1 MKVGIIGAS
10 GFVGGELLRLL
21 INHSQV
27 ELTIATSRTYEG
39 QFLSKIHPNLKGFT
53 DLKFSSFDSSK
64 ILDNCDFIFT
74 AAPHGSSFEFMNQ
87 LANTGVKIIDMS
99 ADYRLDNSLSY
110 DKWYGF
116 THPNPDLL
124 KKFTFGLPEINREL
138 IKSSNYVSTPGCTAL
153 TSILALAPLVNT
165 NIIDNNDIIIDAKVG
180 SSGAGVKPTIAS
192 HHAHRY
198 GVIRPYK
205 PYAHRHTAEINQELS
220 KLSDTHVTASLSV
233 HSVNLVRGMLCTSY
247 THIKNTINEVD
258 IWKNFRQF
266 YSDSPFIRFIR
277 DKKGL
282 YRYPDPKILIGSN
295 FCDIGFAYDKSASRL
310 IVMSSSDN
318 LIKGA
323 AGTAVQN
330 MNLMSNFEET
340 ESLWTPGIYPL

>member
-21 INHSQV
+21 INHHQV
-27 ELTIATSRTYEG
+27 ELTIATSRTYDG
-39 QFLSKIHPNLKGFT
+39 QFLYKIHPNLKGFT
-53 DLKFSSFDSSK
+53 DLKFSSFDNSK
-64 ILDNCDFIFT
+64 VLDNCDLVFT

-87 LANTGVKIIDMS
+87 LTTSGIKIIDMS

-110 DKWYGF
+110 EKWYGF

-124 KKFTFGLPEINREL
+124 KNFTFGLPEINR
-138 IKSSNYVSTPGCTAL
+138 KSIESSTYVSTPGCTAL
-153 TSILALAPLVNT
+153 TSILALAPLVNA
-165 NIIDNNDIIIDAKVG
+165 NLIDTNDIVIDAKVG

-192 HHAHRY
+192 HHANRY

-205 PYAHRHTAEINQELS
+205 PYAHRHTAEIDQELS
-220 KLSDTHVTASLSV
+220 KLSDANVNASLSV
-233 HSVNLVRGMLCTSY
+233 HSVNLVRGILCTSY
-247 THIKNTINEVD
+247 THIKNKITDVE
-258 IWKNFRQF
+258 IWKTFRQF
-266 YSDSPFIRFIR
+266 YSNSPFIRFIS

-310 IVMSSSDN
+310 IIMSSSDN

-330 MNLMSNFEET
+330 MNLMSNFKET
-340 ESLWTPGIYPL
+340 EGLWIPGIHPL